1 MSMNAAEIKEIILK
15 VNGEQAEQEIKRI
28 KGAIENARA
37 EKKKFEEA
45 NPNTKDWSNE
55 QRKQWQSLN
64 KEIAAGER
72 QLKKYGTS
80 ADQVEQVLNN
90 LDGSTM
96 KQLKASLRSLEATL
110 NSGALKRN
118 GEEWKQVTD
127 AIRRTKEE
135 MKRLED
141 ETKAVSQELEK
152 PQKGIAAF
160 GQKWFG
166 AFTMGVTG
174 IKALHS
180 AFNSLMDK
188 ASAYVSKFAE
198 MQEHVAGVS
207 KYTGMAAKDV
217 EELNEEFKK
226 MDTRT
231 GRAALNDLAADA
243 GRLGITGKKDVLD
256 FVQAADQINIA
267 LGEDLGEGAVK
278 NIGKLAN
285 IFGDDKRMGLK
296 QAMLSTASAINELA
310 QNSSASE
317 GNILDFTTRLSAM
330 AKTAGLTQ
338 AQVMGLGAMFETQGL
353 NAEVAAT
360 ALSKV
365 MQKMGS
371 DTEKMAKMAGLN
383 VQEFS
388 NLVQTDM
395 NAALIEFAKG
405 IGRLGGITEVSP
417 ALKELSLTGSGVS
430 SVVNILA
437 QNLDKVATQ
446 QDLATRAFNEGTSA
460 TNEAA
465 KANSTAAANLEKAR
479 NRAAELQQTMGEQL
493 YPVYLQCIEGA
504 ASLSKVL
511 ASIVLVI
518 SRNKIEFGFL
528 AAVVSLLALNITIAN
543 KQTKIAIA
551 LKRTW
556 QAVLVTT
563 RMGVILFNAAIALMT
578 GNINRAIAAM
588 RVLKTTM
595 LSNPYTAT
603 AAIIMTIAAGIYLW
617 ATRTKELTQEQKNAL
632 AVAKA
637 DADLQRG
644 TLERTKEQEARL
656 RRLTAI
662 VHSNVHSLQER
673 RKAVAEIQ
681 KIVPAYN
688 ATINEEGRI
697 TKENSKAID
706 EYIQKLREKARAQAA
721 EEILQKQYA
730 AQINQEDRV
739 ARMKAAVAI
748 REQRLV
754 DYLRSQGKGEN
765 YVNIWLARAR
775 DESDGLWKYN
785 GKFRE
790 LAGNLREARGW
801 LAAANS
807 DLGTTNKLVTSLET
821 NVDKAV
827 KKAGLS
833 PTAVSTTPA
842 AVSTTPVTPANTP
855 SPAAETPDLLA
866 KSAEAMHAALSQ
878 IADDYAKGRIQ
889 AEGGVSAYAEMLAK
903 QLGVIEEYKAAA
915 AAIKATDEQRAKH
928 AETLSK
934 EEAAVKNKQMQ
945 DDLRQLA
952 AYKDAELVLAENAR
966 LTGRATQRQSE
977 EEAYNIQARY
987 LRDKLMLL
995 RSYNADAEQIHAAEL
1010 EIEKHAAAQNGKVSK
1025 ELADTLTKMKEA
1037 AMKADPEAARKA
1049 AAQEIDALKEALVK
1063 EARALNL
1070 GEEIIQQLESY
1081 LSKQQHELEV
1091 DANVKA
1097 NVEIKALSSNIDFG
1111 FSGLAAAFQ
1120 KIVKLRKKERE
1131 NDAKDASKTADKQEK
1146 EEEKAESRRLR
1157 RRKKNRDK
1165 DTADEKNENKKQ
1177 KKSNDDKWDAA
1188 IDIASAA
1195 NDTIQ
1200 SIGSATSSLF
1210 QANCALETAKIEQ
1223 EYDAR
1228 IAAAEGNAE
1237 LQQQLEEEKNAK
1249 IAAVKAKYAE
1259 KEFRLNIA
1267 MAVAQTATN
1276 ALTAFG
1282 TMAKHEPYPA
1292 LAIAAAALAT
1302 ATGLVQVATI
1312 KKQYEAQKAAG
1323 FYTGGYT
1330 GGSDYKKP
1338 AGIVH
1343 EGEYVLPHEA
1353 VNNPAVSPLLGII
1366 ETARRSNRLASLTP
1380 EDVSRAVTAPQ
1391 AAAAMA
1397 GRTALN
1403 TNRTATNTARTANN
1417 TTAPVVTIKG
1427 GDQTAAAVRRLN
1439 RKLDEGIE
1447 SYVVLSGPQGL
1458 DKQWKRYQRLTGK

>member
-1 MSMNAAEIKEIILK
+1 MNAAEIKEIILK

-45 NPNTKDWSNE
+45 NPNTKDWTNE

-80 ADQVEQVLNN
+80 ADQVEQVLKN

-135 MKRLED
+135 MKRLEE
-141 ETKAVSQELEK
+141 ETKAVSQEMEN

-231 GRAALNDLAADA
+231 SRAALNDLAADA

-365 MQKMGS
+365 MQKIGS

-388 NLVQTDM
+388 ALVQTDM

-479 NRAAELQQTMGEQL
+479 NRAAELQRTMGEQL

-504 ASLSKVL
+504 ANLSKVL

-518 SRNKIEFGFL
+518 SRNKIEFGLL
-528 AAVVSLLALNITIAN
+528 AAVVSLLTLNITIAN

-551 LKRTW
+551 LKRAW

-595 LSNPYTAT
+595 LSHPYTAT

-721 EEILQKQYA
+721 EEILQKKYA
-730 AQINQEDRV
+730 AQIDQEDRV
-739 ARMKAAVAI
+739 ARMKTAVAI
-748 REQRLV
+748 REQRLREYYKKEGKGDSEINNILSNIREV
-754 DYLRSQGKGEN
+754 ASKGQKIKFLGKGEWVDLSN
-765 YVNIWLARAR
+765 SLQEAHVWL
-775 DESDGLWKYN
+775 YQ
-785 GKFRE
+785 
-790 LAGNLREARGW
+790 
-801 LAAANS
+801 ANN
-807 DLGTTNKLVTSLET
+807 DLTLTNKLVTSLET

-842 AVSTTPVTPANTP
+842 AVSTTPAPTNTPA
-855 SPAAETPDLLA
+855 PAAETPDLLA
-866 KSAEAMHAALSQ
+866 KSAEAMHAALTQ

-915 AAIKATDEQRAKH
+915 AAIEATDEQRAQH
-928 AETLSK
+928 AEKLSK
-934 EEAAVKNKQMQ
+934 EEAAVRNKQLQ
-945 DDLRQLA
+945 DDLQQLT

-1063 EARALNL
+1063 EAREQGL
-1070 GEEIIQQLESY
+1070 GEETIKQLEEY
-1081 LSKQQHELEV
+1081 LDKKKNELTVNAKVKLDIKEL
-1091 DANVKA
+1091 DANK
-1097 NVEIKALSSNIDFG
+1097 DFG
-1111 FSGLAAAFQ
+1111 FS
-1120 KIVKLRKKERE
+1120 KLIKAIKKF
-1131 NDAKDASKTADKQEK
+1131 NK
-1146 EEEKAESRRLR
+1146 KAEGEMEDSW
-1157 RRKKNRDK
+1157 
-1165 DTADEKNENKKQ
+1165 ENIAETVV
-1177 KKSNDDKWDAA
+1177 AA
-1188 IDIASAA
+1188 LGMITSTLNAAS
-1195 NDTIQ
+1195 Q
-1200 SIGSATSSLF
+1200 LF
-1210 QANCALETAKIEQ
+1210 QANCELETAKVEQ
-1223 EYDAR
+1223 EYDNR
-1228 IAAAEGNAE
+1228 IAAAEGNEE

-1249 IAAVKAKYAE
+1249 IAAIKAKYAE
-1259 KEFRLNIA
+1259 KEFK
-1267 MAVAQTATN
+1267 
-1276 ALTAFG
+1276 
-1282 TMAKHEPYPA
+1282 AKIIT
-1292 LAIAAAALAT
+1292 AIADIAKNAILAYQAAGGNPWLGAAFAAMVTAAGMVQLA
-1302 ATGLVQVATI
+1302 VI
-1312 KKQYEAQKAAG
+1312 KKQYEAQKATG

-1343 EGEYVLPHEA
+1343 QGEYVLPHEA
-1353 VNNPAVSPLLGII
+1353 VNNPAVSPFLDII

-1397 GRTALN
+1397 GRTAAAALS
-1403 TNRTATNTARTANN
+1403 TAAAAARTANN
-1417 TTAPVVTIKG
+1417 TAAPVVTIKG

-1458 DKQWKRYQRLTGK
+1458 DSQWRRYQRLTGK

>member
-45 NPNTKDWSNE
+45 NPNTKDWTNE

-80 ADQVEQVLNN
+80 ADQVEQVLKN

-135 MKRLED
+135 MKRLEE
-141 ETKAVSQELEK
+141 ETKAVSQEMEK

-231 GRAALNDLAADA
+231 SRAALNDLAADA

-317 GNILDFTTRLSAM
+317 GNILDFTTRLSSM

-365 MQKMGS
+365 MQKIGS

-383 VQEFS
+383 VKEFS

-518 SRNKIEFGFL
+518 SRNKIEFGLL
-528 AAVVSLLALNITIAN
+528 AAVVALLTLNITIAN

-563 RMGVILFNAAIALMT
+563 RMGVILFNATIALMT

-588 RVLKTTM
+588 RLLKTTM

-721 EEILQKQYA
+721 EELLQRQYA

-775 DESDGLWKYN
+775 DESDALWKYN
-785 GKFRE
+785 SKFRE

-842 AVSTTPVTPANTP
+842 AVSTTPAPTNTPA
-855 SPAAETPDLLA
+855 PAAETPDLLA
-866 KSAEAMHAALSQ
+866 KSAEAMHAALTQ

-915 AAIKATDEQRAKH
+915 AAIEATEEQRAQH
-928 AETLSK
+928 AEKLSK
-934 EEAAVKNKQMQ
+934 EEAAVRQKQLQ
-945 DDLRQLA
+945 DDLRQLT

-1010 EIEKHAAAQNGKVSK
+1010 EIEKHAAQQNGKVSK

-1063 EARALNL
+1063 EARAQGL
-1070 GEEIIQQLESY
+1070 GEETIKQLEEY
-1081 LSKQQHELEV
+1081 LDKKKNELTVNAKVKLDIKEL
-1091 DANVKA
+1091 DANK
-1097 NVEIKALSSNIDFG
+1097 DFG
-1111 FSGLAAAFQ
+1111 FS
-1120 KIVKLRKKERE
+1120 KLIKAIKKF
-1131 NDAKDASKTADKQEK
+1131 NK
-1146 EEEKAESRRLR
+1146 KAEGEMEDSW
-1157 RRKKNRDK
+1157 
-1165 DTADEKNENKKQ
+1165 ENIAETVV
-1177 KKSNDDKWDAA
+1177 AA
-1188 IDIASAA
+1188 LGMITSTLNAAS
-1195 NDTIQ
+1195 Q
-1200 SIGSATSSLF
+1200 LF
-1210 QANCALETAKIEQ
+1210 QANCELETAKVEQ
-1223 EYDAR
+1223 EYDNR
-1228 IAAAEGNAE
+1228 IAAAEGNEE

-1249 IAAVKAKYAE
+1249 IAAIKAKYAE
-1259 KEFRLNIA
+1259 KEFK
-1267 MAVAQTATN
+1267 
-1276 ALTAFG
+1276 
-1282 TMAKHEPYPA
+1282 AKIIT
-1292 LAIAAAALAT
+1292 AIADIAKNAILAYQAAGGNPWLGAAFAAMVTAAGMVQLA
-1302 ATGLVQVATI
+1302 VI
-1312 KKQYEAQKAAG
+1312 KKQYEAQKATG

-1353 VNNPAVSPLLGII
+1353 VNNPAVSPFLDII

-1397 GRTALN
+1397 GRTAAAALS
-1403 TNRTATNTARTANN
+1403 TASNTARTANN
-1417 TTAPVVTIKG
+1417 TAAPVVTIKG
-1427 GDQTAAAVRRLN
+1427 GDRTADTLRRLN
-1439 RKLDEGIE
+1439 RRLDEGIE

-1458 DKQWKRYQRLTGK
+1458 DSQWRRYQRLTGK

>member
-1 MSMNAAEIKEIILK
+1 MDTSRIQEIILK
-15 VNGEQAEQEIKRI
+15 VNGNDAEKTINRI
-28 KGAIENARA
+28 KSVIENARQ
-37 EKKKFEEA
+37 EKEKLAKEDTSKWGDKE
-45 NPNTKDWSNE
+45 W
-55 QRKQWQSLN
+55 KQWQQLN
-64 KEIAAGER
+64 REIERGEK
-72 QLKKYGTS
+72 QLKKYGTN
-80 ADQVEQVLNN
+80 ATYVKQVLDN
-90 LDGSTM
+90 LNGKSLNDL
-96 KQLKASLRSLEATL
+96 QASLKTMQRILDRGLVPRGS
-110 NSGALKRN
+110 
-118 GEEWKQVTD
+118 EEWKQLAEAV
-127 AIRRTKEE
+127 AKTKDQIAKVKGETNSFGE
-135 MKRLED
+135 AME
-141 ETKAVSQELEK
+141 ETKDKVSFM
-152 PQKGIAAF
+152 A
-160 GQKWFG
+160 
-166 AFTMGVTG
+166 
-174 IKALHS
+174 S
-180 AFNSLMDK
+180 ASTLATNTLRFFSSAKDK
-188 ASAYVSKFAE
+188 ASEYVNKYAE
-198 MQEHVAGVS
+198 LQEHISGVI
-207 KYTGMAAKDV
+207 KYTGMGAEAAA
-217 EELNEEFKK
+217 ELNEEFKK

-231 GRAALNDLAADA
+231 SRAALNDLAADA

-317 GNILDFTTRLSAM
+317 GNILDFTTRLSSM

-383 VQEFS
+383 VKEFAA
-388 NLVQTDM
+388 LVKTDM

-446 QDLATRAFNEGTSA
+446 QDLATRAFTEGTSA

-518 SRNKIEFGFL
+518 SRNKIEFGLL
-528 AAVVSLLALNITIAN
+528 AAVVALLTLNITIAN

-563 RMGVILFNAAIALMT
+563 RMGVILFNATIALMT

-588 RVLKTTM
+588 RLLKTTM

-662 VHSNVHSLQER
+662 VHSNVYSLQER

-739 ARMKAAVAI
+739 ARMKTAVAI

-785 GKFRE
+785 AKFRE

-833 PTAVSTTPA
+833 PTAVSTTPS
-842 AVSTTPVTPANTP
+842 AVSTTPAPTNTPA
-855 SPAAETPDLLA
+855 PAAETTDLLA
-866 KSAEAMHAALSQ
+866 QSAEAMHAALTQ

-915 AAIKATDEQRAKH
+915 ASIEATEEQRAQH
-928 AETLSK
+928 AEKLSK

-945 DDLRQLA
+945 EDLRQLA

-966 LTGRATQRQSE
+966 LTGRTTQRQSE

-1063 EARALNL
+1063 EARAQGL
-1070 GEEIIQQLESY
+1070 GEETIKQLEEY
-1081 LSKQQHELEV
+1081 LDKKKKDLTVNAKVKLDIKEL
-1091 DANVKA
+1091 DANK
-1097 NVEIKALSSNIDFG
+1097 DFG
-1111 FSGLAAAFQ
+1111 FS
-1120 KIVKLRKKERE
+1120 KLIKAIKKF
-1131 NDAKDASKTADKQEK
+1131 NK
-1146 EEEKAESRRLR
+1146 KAEGEMEDSW
-1157 RRKKNRDK
+1157 
-1165 DTADEKNENKKQ
+1165 ENIAETVV
-1177 KKSNDDKWDAA
+1177 AA
-1188 IDIASAA
+1188 LGMITSTLNAAS
-1195 NDTIQ
+1195 Q
-1200 SIGSATSSLF
+1200 LF
-1210 QANCALETAKIEQ
+1210 QANCELETAKVEQ
-1223 EYDAR
+1223 EYDNR
-1228 IAAAEGNAE
+1228 IAAAEGNEE

-1249 IAAVKAKYAE
+1249 IAAIKAKYAE
-1259 KEFRLNIA
+1259 KEFK
-1267 MAVAQTATN
+1267 
-1276 ALTAFG
+1276 
-1282 TMAKHEPYPA
+1282 AKIIT
-1292 LAIAAAALAT
+1292 AIADIAKNAILAYQAAGGNPWLGAAFAAMVTAAGMVQLA
-1302 ATGLVQVATI
+1302 VI
-1312 KKQYEAQKAAG
+1312 KKQYEAQKATG

-1343 EGEYVLPHEA
+1343 QGEYVLPHEA
-1353 VNNPAVSPLLGII
+1353 VNNPAVSPFLDII

-1397 GRTALN
+1397 GRTAAAALS
-1403 TNRTATNTARTANN
+1403 TAAAAARTANN
-1417 TTAPVVTIKG
+1417 TAAPVVTIKG

-1458 DKQWKRYQRLTGK
+1458 DSQWRRYQRLTGK

>member
-1 MSMNAAEIKEIILK
+1 MNAAEIKEIILK

-45 NPNTKDWSNE
+45 NPNTKDWTNE

-80 ADQVEQVLNN
+80 ADQVEQVLKN

-135 MKRLED
+135 MKRLEE
-141 ETKAVSQELEK
+141 ETKAVSQEMEK

-231 GRAALNDLAADA
+231 SRAALNDLAADA

-365 MQKMGS
+365 MQKIGS

-479 NRAAELQQTMGEQL
+479 NRAAELQRTMGEQL

-504 ASLSKVL
+504 ANLSKVL

-518 SRNKIEFGFL
+518 SRNKIEFGLL
-528 AAVVSLLALNITIAN
+528 AAVVSLLTLNITIAN

-551 LKRTW
+551 LKRAW

-721 EEILQKQYA
+721 EEILQKKYA
-730 AQINQEDRV
+730 AQIDQEDRV
-739 ARMKAAVAI
+739 ARMKTAVAI
-748 REQRLV
+748 REQRLREYYKKEGKGDSEINNILSNIREV
-754 DYLRSQGKGEN
+754 ASKGQKIKFLGKGEWVDLSN
-765 YVNIWLARAR
+765 SLQ
-775 DESDGLWKYN
+775 
-785 GKFRE
+785 
-790 LAGNLREARGW
+790 EAHGW
-801 LAAANS
+801 LYQANN
-807 DLGTTNKLVTSLET
+807 DLTLTNKLVTSLET

-842 AVSTTPVTPANTP
+842 AVSTTPAPTNTPA
-855 SPAAETPDLLA
+855 PAAETPDLLA
-866 KSAEAMHAALSQ
+866 KSAEAMHAALTQ

-915 AAIKATDEQRAKH
+915 AAIEATDEQRAQH
-928 AETLSK
+928 AEKLSK
-934 EEAAVKNKQMQ
+934 EEAAVRNKQLQ
-945 DDLRQLA
+945 DDLQQLT

-1063 EARALNL
+1063 EARAQGL
-1070 GEEIIQQLESY
+1070 GEETIKQLEEY
-1081 LSKQQHELEV
+1081 LDKKKNELTVNAKVKLDIKEL
-1091 DANVKA
+1091 DANK
-1097 NVEIKALSSNIDFG
+1097 DFG
-1111 FSGLAAAFQ
+1111 FS
-1120 KIVKLRKKERE
+1120 KLIKAIKKF
-1131 NDAKDASKTADKQEK
+1131 NK
-1146 EEEKAESRRLR
+1146 KAEGEMEDSW
-1157 RRKKNRDK
+1157 
-1165 DTADEKNENKKQ
+1165 ENIAETVV
-1177 KKSNDDKWDAA
+1177 AA
-1188 IDIASAA
+1188 LGMITSTLNAAS
-1195 NDTIQ
+1195 Q
-1200 SIGSATSSLF
+1200 LF
-1210 QANCALETAKIEQ
+1210 QANCELETAKVEQ
-1223 EYDAR
+1223 EYDNR
-1228 IAAAEGNAE
+1228 IAAAEGNEE

-1249 IAAVKAKYAE
+1249 IAAIKAKYAE
-1259 KEFRLNIA
+1259 KEFK
-1267 MAVAQTATN
+1267 
-1276 ALTAFG
+1276 
-1282 TMAKHEPYPA
+1282 AKIIT
-1292 LAIAAAALAT
+1292 AIADIAKNAILAYQAAGGNPWLGAAFAAMVTAAGMVQLA
-1302 ATGLVQVATI
+1302 VI
-1312 KKQYEAQKAAG
+1312 KKQYEAQKATG

-1353 VNNPAVSPLLGII
+1353 VNNPAVSPFLDII

-1397 GRTALN
+1397 GRTAAAALS
-1403 TNRTATNTARTANN
+1403 TAAAAARTANN
-1417 TTAPVVTIKG
+1417 TAAPVVTIKG

-1458 DKQWKRYQRLTGK
+1458 DSQWRRYQRLTGK

>member
-1 MSMNAAEIKEIILK
+1 
-15 VNGEQAEQEIKRI
+15 
-28 KGAIENARA
+28 
-37 EKKKFEEA
+37 
-45 NPNTKDWSNE
+45 
-55 QRKQWQSLN
+55 
-64 KEIAAGER
+64 
-72 QLKKYGTS
+72 
-80 ADQVEQVLNN
+80 
-90 LDGSTM
+90 M

-135 MKRLED
+135 MKRLEE
-141 ETKAVSQELEK
+141 ETKAVSQEMEK

-231 GRAALNDLAADA
+231 SRAALNDLAADA

-365 MQKMGS
+365 MQKIGS

-479 NRAAELQQTMGEQL
+479 NRAAELQRTMGEQL

-504 ASLSKVL
+504 ANLSKVL

-518 SRNKIEFGFL
+518 SRNKIEFGLL
-528 AAVVSLLALNITIAN
+528 AAVVSLLTLNITIAN

-551 LKRTW
+551 LKRAW

-721 EEILQKQYA
+721 EEILQKKYA
-730 AQINQEDRV
+730 AQIDQEDRV

-765 YVNIWLARAR
+765 YVNIWLSRAR
-775 DESDGLWKYN
+775 DESDALWKYN
-785 GKFRE
+785 AKFRE

-801 LAAANS
+801 LAGANS

-842 AVSTTPVTPANTP
+842 AVSTTPAPTNTPA
-855 SPAAETPDLLA
+855 PAAETPDLLA
-866 KSAEAMHAALSQ
+866 KSAEAMHAALTQ

-915 AAIKATDEQRAKH
+915 AAIEATDEQRAQH
-928 AETLSK
+928 AEKLSK
-934 EEAAVKNKQMQ
+934 EEAAVRNKQLQ
-945 DDLRQLA
+945 DDLQQLT

-1063 EARALNL
+1063 EARAQGI
-1070 GEEIIQQLESY
+1070 GEETIKQLEEY
-1081 LSKQQHELEV
+1081 LDKKKNELTVNAKVKLDIKEL
-1091 DANVKA
+1091 DANK
-1097 NVEIKALSSNIDFG
+1097 DFG
-1111 FSGLAAAFQ
+1111 FS
-1120 KIVKLRKKERE
+1120 KLIKAIKKF
-1131 NDAKDASKTADKQEK
+1131 NK
-1146 EEEKAESRRLR
+1146 KAEGEMEDSW
-1157 RRKKNRDK
+1157 
-1165 DTADEKNENKKQ
+1165 ENIAETVV
-1177 KKSNDDKWDAA
+1177 AA
-1188 IDIASAA
+1188 LGMITSTLNAAS
-1195 NDTIQ
+1195 Q
-1200 SIGSATSSLF
+1200 LF
-1210 QANCALETAKIEQ
+1210 QANCELETAKVEQ
-1223 EYDAR
+1223 EYDNR
-1228 IAAAEGNAE
+1228 IAAAEGNEE

-1249 IAAVKAKYAE
+1249 IAAIKAKYAE
-1259 KEFRLNIA
+1259 KEFK
-1267 MAVAQTATN
+1267 
-1276 ALTAFG
+1276 
-1282 TMAKHEPYPA
+1282 AKIIT
-1292 LAIAAAALAT
+1292 AIADIAKNAILAYQAAGGNPWLGAAFAAMVTAAGMVQLA
-1302 ATGLVQVATI
+1302 VI
-1312 KKQYEAQKAAG
+1312 KKQYEAQKAVG

-1343 EGEYVLPHEA
+1343 QGEYVLPHEA
-1353 VNNPAVSPLLGII
+1353 VNNPAVSPFLDII

-1397 GRTALN
+1397 GRTAAAALS
-1403 TNRTATNTARTANN
+1403 TAAAAARTANN
-1417 TTAPVVTIKG
+1417 TAAPVVTIKG

-1458 DKQWKRYQRLTGK
+1458 DSQWRRYQRLTGK

>member
-37 EKKKFEEA
+37 EKKKFEEEHRD
-45 NPNTKDWSNE
+45 TSKWTTE

-80 ADQVEQVLNN
+80 ADQVEQVLKN

-135 MKRLED
+135 MKRLEE
-141 ETKAVSQELEK
+141 ETKAVSQEMEK

-231 GRAALNDLAADA
+231 SRAALNDLAADA

-365 MQKMGS
+365 MQKIGS

-479 NRAAELQQTMGEQL
+479 NRAAELQRTMGEQL

-504 ASLSKVL
+504 ANLSKVL

-518 SRNKIEFGFL
+518 SRNKIEFGLL
-528 AAVVSLLALNITIAN
+528 AAVVSLLTLNITIAN

-551 LKRTW
+551 LKRAW

-721 EEILQKQYA
+721 EEILQKKYA
-730 AQINQEDRV
+730 AQIDQEDRV

-748 REQRLV
+748 REQRLREYYKKEGKGDSEINNILSNIREV
-754 DYLRSQGKGEN
+754 ASKGQKIKFLGKGEWVDLSN
-765 YVNIWLARAR
+765 SLQ
-775 DESDGLWKYN
+775 
-785 GKFRE
+785 
-790 LAGNLREARGW
+790 EAHGW
-801 LAAANS
+801 LYQANN
-807 DLGTTNKLVTSLET
+807 DLTLTNKLVTSLET

-842 AVSTTPVTPANTP
+842 AVSTTPAPTNSPA
-855 SPAAETPDLLA
+855 PAAETPDLLA
-866 KSAEAMHAALSQ
+866 KSAEAMHAALTQ

-915 AAIKATDEQRAKH
+915 AAINATEEQRAKH
-928 AETLSK
+928 AEKLSK
-934 EEAAVKNKQMQ
+934 EEAAVRNKQLQ
-945 DDLRQLA
+945 DDLQQLT

-1063 EARALNL
+1063 EARAQGL
-1070 GEEIIQQLESY
+1070 GEETIKQLEEY
-1081 LSKQQHELEV
+1081 LDKKKNELTVNAKVKLDIKEL
-1091 DANVKA
+1091 DANK
-1097 NVEIKALSSNIDFG
+1097 DFG
-1111 FSGLAAAFQ
+1111 FS
-1120 KIVKLRKKERE
+1120 KLIKAIKKF
-1131 NDAKDASKTADKQEK
+1131 NK
-1146 EEEKAESRRLR
+1146 KAEGEMEDSW
-1157 RRKKNRDK
+1157 
-1165 DTADEKNENKKQ
+1165 ENIAETVV
-1177 KKSNDDKWDAA
+1177 AA
-1188 IDIASAA
+1188 LGMITSTLNAAS
-1195 NDTIQ
+1195 Q
-1200 SIGSATSSLF
+1200 LF
-1210 QANCALETAKIEQ
+1210 QANCELETAKVEQ
-1223 EYDAR
+1223 EYDNR
-1228 IAAAEGNAE
+1228 IAAAEGNEE

-1249 IAAVKAKYAE
+1249 IAAIKAKYAE
-1259 KEFRLNIA
+1259 KEFK
-1267 MAVAQTATN
+1267 
-1276 ALTAFG
+1276 
-1282 TMAKHEPYPA
+1282 AKIIT
-1292 LAIAAAALAT
+1292 AIADIAKNAILAYQAAGGNPWLGAAFAAMVTAAGMVQLA
-1302 ATGLVQVATI
+1302 VI
-1312 KKQYEAQKAAG
+1312 KKQYEAQKATG

-1343 EGEYVLPHEA
+1343 QGEYVLPHEA
-1353 VNNPAVSPLLGII
+1353 VNNPAVSPFLDII

-1397 GRTALN
+1397 GRTAAAALS
-1403 TNRTATNTARTANN
+1403 TAAAAARTANN
-1417 TTAPVVTIKG
+1417 TAAPVVTIKG

-1458 DKQWKRYQRLTGK
+1458 DSQWRRYQRLTGK

>member
-1 MSMNAAEIKEIILK
+1 MNAAEIKEIILK

-28 KGAIENARA
+28 NGAIENARA

-45 NPNTKDWSNE
+45 NPNTKDWTNE

-80 ADQVEQVLNN
+80 ADQVEQVLKN

-135 MKRLED
+135 MKRLEE
-141 ETKAVSQELEK
+141 ETKAVSQEMEK

-231 GRAALNDLAADA
+231 SRAALNDLAADA

-365 MQKMGS
+365 MQKIGS

-388 NLVQTDM
+388 ALVQTDM

-479 NRAAELQQTMGEQL
+479 NRAAELQRTMGEQL

-504 ASLSKVL
+504 ANLSKVL

-518 SRNKIEFGFL
+518 SRNKIEFGLL
-528 AAVVSLLALNITIAN
+528 AAVVSLLTLNITIAN
-543 KQTKIAIA
+543 KQTKISIA
-551 LKRTW
+551 LKRAW

-662 VHSNVHSLQER
+662 VHSNVYSLQER
-673 RKAVAEIQ
+673 RKAIAEIQ

-721 EEILQKQYA
+721 EELLQKKYA
-730 AQINQEDRV
+730 AQIEQEDRV

-748 REQRLV
+748 REQRLREYYQKEGKGDSEINNILSNIRKV
-754 DYLRSQGKGEN
+754 SSKGQKIKFLGKGEWVDLSN
-765 YVNIWLARAR
+765 SLQ
-775 DESDGLWKYN
+775 
-785 GKFRE
+785 
-790 LAGNLREARGW
+790 EAHGW
-801 LAAANS
+801 LYQANN
-807 DLGTTNKLVTSLET
+807 DLTLTNKLVTSLET

-842 AVSTTPVTPANTP
+842 AVSTTPAPTNTPA
-855 SPAAETPDLLA
+855 PAAETPDLLA
-866 KSAEAMHAALSQ
+866 KSAEAMHAALTQ

-915 AAIKATDEQRAKH
+915 AAIEATDEQRAQH
-928 AETLSK
+928 AEKLSK
-934 EEAAVKNKQMQ
+934 EEAAVRNKQLQ
-945 DDLRQLA
+945 DDLQQLT

-1063 EARALNL
+1063 EARAQGL
-1070 GEEIIQQLESY
+1070 GEETIKQLEEY
-1081 LSKQQHELEV
+1081 LDKKKNELTVNAKVKLDIKEL
-1091 DANVKA
+1091 DANK
-1097 NVEIKALSSNIDFG
+1097 DFG
-1111 FSGLAAAFQ
+1111 FS
-1120 KIVKLRKKERE
+1120 KLIKAIKRFNK
-1131 NDAKDASKTADKQEK
+1131 
-1146 EEEKAESRRLR
+1146 KAEGEMEDSW
-1157 RRKKNRDK
+1157 
-1165 DTADEKNENKKQ
+1165 EKIAETVV
-1177 KKSNDDKWDAA
+1177 AA
-1188 IDIASAA
+1188 LGMITSTLNAAS
-1195 NDTIQ
+1195 Q
-1200 SIGSATSSLF
+1200 LF
-1210 QANCALETAKIEQ
+1210 QANCELETAKVEQ
-1223 EYDAR
+1223 EYDNR
-1228 IAAAEGNAE
+1228 IAAAEGNEE

-1249 IAAVKAKYAE
+1249 IAAIKAKYAE
-1259 KEFRLNIA
+1259 KEFK
-1267 MAVAQTATN
+1267 
-1276 ALTAFG
+1276 
-1282 TMAKHEPYPA
+1282 AKIIT
-1292 LAIAAAALAT
+1292 AIADIAKNAILAYQAAGGNPWLGAAFAAMVTAAGMVQLA
-1302 ATGLVQVATI
+1302 VI
-1312 KKQYEAQKAAG
+1312 KKQYEAQKATG

-1353 VNNPAVSPLLGII
+1353 VNNPAVSPFLDII

-1397 GRTALN
+1397 GRTAAAALS
-1403 TNRTATNTARTANN
+1403 TAAAAARTANN
-1417 TTAPVVTIKG
+1417 TAAPVVTIKG

-1458 DKQWKRYQRLTGK
+1458 DNQWRRYQRLTGK

>member
-1 MSMNAAEIKEIILK
+1 MNAAEIKEIILK

-45 NPNTKDWSNE
+45 NPNTKDWTNE

-80 ADQVEQVLNN
+80 ADQVEQVLKN

-135 MKRLED
+135 MKRLEE
-141 ETKAVSQELEK
+141 ETKAVSQEMEK

-231 GRAALNDLAADA
+231 SRAALNDLAADA

-365 MQKMGS
+365 IQKIGS

-383 VQEFS
+383 VKEFS
-388 NLVQTDM
+388 ALVQTDM

-518 SRNKIEFGFL
+518 SRNKIEFGLL
-528 AAVVSLLALNITIAN
+528 AAVVSLLTLNITIAN

-551 LKRTW
+551 LKRAW

-644 TLERTKEQEARL
+644 TLERTKEHEARL

-721 EEILQKQYA
+721 EEILQKKYA
-730 AQINQEDRV
+730 AQIDQEDRV
-739 ARMKAAVAI
+739 ARMKTAVAI
-748 REQRLV
+748 REQRLREYYKKEGKGDSEINNILSNIREV
-754 DYLRSQGKGEN
+754 ASKGQKIKFLGKGEWVDLSN
-765 YVNIWLARAR
+765 SLQ
-775 DESDGLWKYN
+775 
-785 GKFRE
+785 
-790 LAGNLREARGW
+790 EAHGW
-801 LAAANS
+801 LYQANN
-807 DLGTTNKLVTSLET
+807 DLTLTNKLVTSLET

-842 AVSTTPVTPANTP
+842 AVSTTPAPTNTPA
-855 SPAAETPDLLA
+855 PAAETPDLLA
-866 KSAEAMHAALSQ
+866 KSAEAMHAALTQ

-915 AAIKATDEQRAKH
+915 AAIEATDEQRAQH
-928 AETLSK
+928 AEKLSK
-934 EEAAVKNKQMQ
+934 EEAAVRNKQLQ
-945 DDLRQLA
+945 DDLQQLT

-1063 EARALNL
+1063 EARAQGL
-1070 GEEIIQQLESY
+1070 GEETIKQLEEY
-1081 LSKQQHELEV
+1081 LDKKKNELTVNAKVKLDIKEL
-1091 DANVKA
+1091 DANK
-1097 NVEIKALSSNIDFG
+1097 DFG
-1111 FSGLAAAFQ
+1111 FSKFIKA
-1120 KIVKLRKKERE
+1120 IKKF
-1131 NDAKDASKTADKQEK
+1131 NK
-1146 EEEKAESRRLR
+1146 KAEGEMEDSW
-1157 RRKKNRDK
+1157 
-1165 DTADEKNENKKQ
+1165 ENIAETVV
-1177 KKSNDDKWDAA
+1177 AA
-1188 IDIASAA
+1188 LGMITSTLNAAS
-1195 NDTIQ
+1195 Q
-1200 SIGSATSSLF
+1200 LF
-1210 QANCALETAKIEQ
+1210 QANCELETAKVEQ
-1223 EYDAR
+1223 EYDNR
-1228 IAAAEGNAE
+1228 IAAAEGNEE

-1249 IAAVKAKYAE
+1249 IAAIKAKYAE
-1259 KEFRLNIA
+1259 KEFK
-1267 MAVAQTATN
+1267 
-1276 ALTAFG
+1276 
-1282 TMAKHEPYPA
+1282 AKIIT
-1292 LAIAAAALAT
+1292 AIADIAKNAILAYQAAGGNPWLGAAFAAMVTAAGMVQLA
-1302 ATGLVQVATI
+1302 VI
-1312 KKQYEAQKAAG
+1312 KKQYEAQKATG

-1353 VNNPAVSPLLGII
+1353 VNNPAVSPFLDII

-1397 GRTALN
+1397 GRTAAAALS
-1403 TNRTATNTARTANN
+1403 TAAAAARTANN
-1417 TTAPVVTIKG
+1417 TAAPVVTIKG

-1458 DKQWKRYQRLTGK
+1458 DSQWRRYQRLTGK

>member
-37 EKKKFEEA
+37 EKKKFEETH
-45 NPNTKDWSNE
+45 PNTKEWTNE
-55 QRKQWQSLN
+55 ERKQWQALN

-80 ADQVEQVLNN
+80 ADQVEQILNN

-118 GEEWKQVTD
+118 GDEWKQVTE

-135 MKRLED
+135 MKRLEE
-141 ETKAVSQELEK
+141 ETRAVTQELEQPK
-152 PQKGIAAF
+152 TGIAAF
-160 GQKWFG
+160 GQKWAG
-166 AFTMGVTG
+166 AFAVAVVGA
-174 IKALHS
+174 KALQEAFS
-180 AFNSLMDK
+180 ALMGK
-188 ASAYVSKFAE
+188 ITGYVNAYAE
-198 MQEHVAGVS
+198 LQEHTASVT
-207 KYTGMAAKDV
+207 KYTGMAAREV
-217 EELNEEFKK
+217 EQLNEEFKK

-231 GRAALNDLAADA
+231 SRAALNDLAADA
-243 GRLGITGKKDVLD
+243 GRLGITSKKDVLE

-310 QNSSASE
+310 QSSSASE

-371 DTEKMAKMAGLN
+371 DTAKMAKMAGLN
-383 VQEFS
+383 VQEFAA
-388 NLVQTDM
+388 LVKTDM

-405 IGRLGGITEVSP
+405 VGRLGGLTEVSP

-437 QNLDKVATQ
+437 QNLDNVATQ
-446 QDLATRAFNEGTSA
+446 QDIATLAFAEGTSA

-465 KANSTAAANLEKAR
+465 KANSTAAAQIEKTQ
-479 NRAAELQQTMGEQL
+479 NKINGLKSEIGEQL
-493 YPVYLQCIEGA
+493 MPVYMA
-504 ASLSKVL
+504 ALKASATMSQVL
-511 ASIVLVI
+511 AT
-518 SRNKIEFGFL
+518 L
-528 AAVVSLLALNITIAN
+528 AKVVSNNKAAFTILISTIALLTLNIKLAN
-543 KQTKIAIA
+543 QQTKIAIA
-551 LKRTW
+551 TKKAW
-556 QAVLVTT
+556 QAVLVTC
-563 RMGVILFNAAIALMT
+563 RMGAMLFNAAIALMT
-578 GNINRAIAAM
+578 GNTKRAAAAM
-588 RVLKTTM
+588 RLLTATIKA
-595 LSNPYTAT
+595 NPYTAIG
-603 AAIIMTIAAGIYLW
+603 AAIMAIASGLLLW

-637 DADLQRG
+637 EADLQRA
-644 TLERTKEQEARL
+644 TLEQTKGQEARL

-688 ATINEEGRI
+688 ATITEEGRV

-721 EEILQKQYA
+721 EELLQKKYA
-730 AQINQEDRV
+730 EQINQEDRV
-739 ARMKAAVAI
+739 ARMKSAVAI
-748 REQRLV
+748 REQRLA
-754 DYLRSQGKGEN
+754 DYLRSQGKGEA
-765 YVNIWLARAR
+765 YVNTWLARAR
-775 DESDGLWKYN
+775 DDSDGLWKYN
-785 GKFRE
+785 AKFKE
-790 LAGNLREARGW
+790 LAGQLREARGW
-801 LAAANS
+801 LAGANS
-807 DLGTTNKLVTSLET
+807 DLGTTNSLVKSLET

-827 KKAGLS
+827 KKAGIL
-833 PTAVSTTPA
+833 PTDTATNTPA
-842 AVSTTPVTPANTP
+842 PAPAAAAPTNTPA
-855 SPAAETPDLLA
+855 PAAETPDLLA
-866 KSAEAMHAALSQ
+866 QSADAMHAALAQ

-889 AEGGVSAYAEMLAK
+889 AEGGVSAYAEMLAR
-903 QLGVIEEYKAAA
+903 QLGIIEEYKEAAA
-915 AAIKATDEQRAKH
+915 SIKATDEQRAKH
-928 AETLSK
+928 AAALGK
-934 EEAAVKNKQMQ
+934 EESAVRNRQMQ

-952 AYKDAELVLAENAR
+952 AYKDAELALAENAHAI
-966 LTGRATQRQSE
+966 GRTTQRQSE

-1010 EIEKHAAAQNGKVSK
+1010 EIEKHAAAQNGQVSK
-1025 ELADTLTKMKEA
+1025 ELADTLAKMKAA
-1037 AMKADPEAARKA
+1037 AMKADPEAARAA
-1049 AAQEIDALKEALVK
+1049 AAQEIDALKDALVK
-1063 EARALNL
+1063 EARAQGL
-1070 GEEIIQQLESY
+1070 GEETIKQLEEY
-1081 LSKQQHELEV
+1081 LEKKKNELSV
-1091 DANVKA
+1091 SANVKLDIQELDA
-1097 NVEIKALSSNIDFG
+1097 NKDFG
-1111 FSGLAAAFQ
+1111 FS
-1120 KIVKLRKKERE
+1120 KLMKAIKNFNEK
-1131 NDAKDASKTADKQEK
+1131 AKDEMGDSWENIADVVV
-1146 EEEKAESRRLR
+1146 
-1157 RRKKNRDK
+1157 
-1165 DTADEKNENKKQ
+1165 
-1177 KKSNDDKWDAA
+1177 AA
-1188 IDIASAA
+1188 LGMISSTL
-1195 NDTIQ
+1195 N
-1200 SIGSATSSLF
+1200 ATTQLF
-1210 QANCALETAKIEQ
+1210 QANCDLETAKVEQ
-1223 EYDAR
+1223 EYDQR
-1228 IAAAEGNAE
+1228 IAAAEGNEE
-1237 LQQQLEEEKNAK
+1237 LQQQLEEEKQQRLSE
-1249 IAAVKAKYAE
+1249 IKAKYAE
-1259 KEFRLNIA
+1259 KEFK
-1267 MAVAQTATN
+1267 
-1276 ALTAFG
+1276 
-1282 TMAKHEPYPA
+1282 AKIIT
-1292 LAIAAAALAT
+1292 AIADIAVNAILAYKAAGGNPWLGAAFAAMVTAAGMVQLA
-1302 ATGLVQVATI
+1302 VI

-1343 EGEYVLPHEA
+1343 QGEYVLPHEA
-1353 VNNPAVSPLLGII
+1353 VNNPAVSPFLDII
-1366 ETARRSNRLASLTP
+1366 ETARRTNRLASLTP

-1403 TNRTATNTARTANN
+1403 TDRTAAAAARTANN
-1417 TTAPVVTIKG
+1417 TAAPVVTIKN
-1427 GDQTAAAVRRLN
+1427 GDRTAAAVRRLN

-1458 DKQWKRYQRLTGK
+1458 DTQWKRYQRLTGK

>member
-1 MSMNAAEIKEIILK
+1 MNAAEIKEIILK

-37 EKKKFEEA
+37 EKKKFEEEHSD
-45 NPNTKDWSNE
+45 TSKWTNE

-80 ADQVEQVLNN
+80 ADQVEQVLKN

-96 KQLKASLRSLEATL
+96 KQLKASLRSLEGTL

-135 MKRLED
+135 MKRLEE
-141 ETKAVSQELEK
+141 ETKAVSQEIEK

-365 MQKMGS
+365 IQKIGS
-371 DTEKMAKMAGLN
+371 DTDKMAKMAGLN

-518 SRNKIEFGFL
+518 SRNKIEFGLL
-528 AAVVSLLALNITIAN
+528 AAVVALLTLNITIAN

-551 LKRTW
+551 LKRAW

-595 LSNPYTAT
+595 LSHPYTAT

-721 EEILQKQYA
+721 EELLQKQYA

-739 ARMKAAVAI
+739 ARMKTAVAL

-775 DESDGLWKYN
+775 DESDALWKYN
-785 GKFRE
+785 SKFRE

-842 AVSTTPVTPANTP
+842 AVSTTPAPTNTPA
-855 SPAAETPDLLA
+855 PAAETPDLLA
-866 KSAEAMHAALSQ
+866 KSAEAMHAALTQ

-889 AEGGVSAYAEMLAK
+889 AEGGVSAYAEMLAR
-903 QLGVIEEYKAAA
+903 QLGIIEEYKEAAA
-915 AAIKATDEQRAKH
+915 SIKATDEQRAKH
-928 AETLSK
+928 AAALGK
-934 EEAAVKNKQMQ
+934 EEAAVKNKQLQ
-945 DDLRQLA
+945 DDLRQLT

-995 RSYNADAEQIHAAEL
+995 RSYNADAEQIHTAEL
-1010 EIEKHAAAQNGKVSK
+1010 EIEKHAARQNGKVSK
-1025 ELADTLTKMKEA
+1025 ELAETLTKMKEA
-1037 AMKADPEAARKA
+1037 AMKSDPEAARKA

-1063 EARALNL
+1063 EARAQGL
-1070 GEEIIQQLESY
+1070 GEETIKQLEEY
-1081 LSKQQHELEV
+1081 LDKKKKDLTVNAKVKLDIKEL
-1091 DANVKA
+1091 DANK
-1097 NVEIKALSSNIDFG
+1097 DFG
-1111 FSGLAAAFQ
+1111 FS
-1120 KIVKLRKKERE
+1120 KLIKAIKKF
-1131 NDAKDASKTADKQEK
+1131 NK
-1146 EEEKAESRRLR
+1146 KAEGEMEDSW
-1157 RRKKNRDK
+1157 
-1165 DTADEKNENKKQ
+1165 ENIAETVV
-1177 KKSNDDKWDAA
+1177 AA
-1188 IDIASAA
+1188 LGMITSTLNAAS
-1195 NDTIQ
+1195 Q
-1200 SIGSATSSLF
+1200 LF
-1210 QANCALETAKIEQ
+1210 QANCELETAKVEQ
-1223 EYDAR
+1223 EYDNR
-1228 IAAAEGNAE
+1228 IAAAEGNEE

-1249 IAAVKAKYAE
+1249 IAAIKAKYAE
-1259 KEFRLNIA
+1259 KEFK
-1267 MAVAQTATN
+1267 
-1276 ALTAFG
+1276 
-1282 TMAKHEPYPA
+1282 AKIIT
-1292 LAIAAAALAT
+1292 AIADIAKNAILAYQAAGGNPWLGAAFAAMVTAAGMVQLA
-1302 ATGLVQVATI
+1302 VI
-1312 KKQYEAQKAAG
+1312 KKQYEAQKATG

-1343 EGEYVLPHEA
+1343 QGEYVLPHEA
-1353 VNNPAVSPLLGII
+1353 VNNPAVSPFLDII

-1397 GRTALN
+1397 GRTAAAALS
-1403 TNRTATNTARTANN
+1403 TASNTARTANN
-1417 TTAPVVTIKG
+1417 TAAPVVTIKG
-1427 GDQTAAAVRRLN
+1427 GDRTADTLRRLN

-1458 DKQWKRYQRLTGK
+1458 DSQWRRYQRLTGK

>member
-1 MSMNAAEIKEIILK
+1 MNAAEIKEIILK

-37 EKKKFEEA
+37 EKKKFEEEHSD
-45 NPNTKDWSNE
+45 TSKWTNE

-80 ADQVEQVLNN
+80 ADQVEQVLKN

-135 MKRLED
+135 MKRLEE
-141 ETKAVSQELEK
+141 ETKAVSQEMEK

-231 GRAALNDLAADA
+231 SRAALNDLAADA

-365 MQKMGS
+365 MQKIGS

-383 VQEFS
+383 VKEFS

-518 SRNKIEFGFL
+518 SRNKIEFGLL
-528 AAVVSLLALNITIAN
+528 AAVVALLTLNITIAN

-551 LKRTW
+551 LKRAW

-588 RVLKTTM
+588 RLLKTKM

-706 EYIQKLREKARAQAA
+706 EYIRKLREKARAQAA

-775 DESDGLWKYN
+775 DESDALWKYN
-785 GKFRE
+785 SKFRE

-801 LAAANS
+801 LAGANS

-842 AVSTTPVTPANTP
+842 AVSTTPAPTNSPA
-855 SPAAETPDLLA
+855 PAAETPDLLA
-866 KSAEAMHAALSQ
+866 KSAEAMHAALTQ

-915 AAIKATDEQRAKH
+915 AAINATDEQRAQH
-928 AETLSK
+928 AEKLSK
-934 EEAAVKNKQMQ
+934 EEAAVRNKQLQ
-945 DDLRQLA
+945 DDLRQLT

-1025 ELADTLTKMKEA
+1025 ELAETLTKMKEA
-1037 AMKADPEAARKA
+1037 AMKSDPVAARKA
-1049 AAQEIDALKEALVK
+1049 AAQEIDALKDALVK
-1063 EARALNL
+1063 EARAQGL
-1070 GEEIIQQLESY
+1070 GEETIKQLEEY
-1081 LSKQQHELEV
+1081 LDKKKKDLTVNAKIKLDIKEL
-1091 DANVKA
+1091 DANK
-1097 NVEIKALSSNIDFG
+1097 DFG
-1111 FSGLAAAFQ
+1111 FS
-1120 KIVKLRKKERE
+1120 KLIKAIKKF
-1131 NDAKDASKTADKQEK
+1131 NK
-1146 EEEKAESRRLR
+1146 KAEGEMEDSW
-1157 RRKKNRDK
+1157 
-1165 DTADEKNENKKQ
+1165 ENIAETVV
-1177 KKSNDDKWDAA
+1177 AA
-1188 IDIASAA
+1188 LGMITSTLNAAS
-1195 NDTIQ
+1195 Q
-1200 SIGSATSSLF
+1200 LF
-1210 QANCALETAKIEQ
+1210 QANCELETAKVEQ
-1223 EYDAR
+1223 EYDNR
-1228 IAAAEGNAE
+1228 IAAAEGNEE

-1249 IAAVKAKYAE
+1249 IAAIKAKYAE
-1259 KEFRLNIA
+1259 KEFK
-1267 MAVAQTATN
+1267 
-1276 ALTAFG
+1276 
-1282 TMAKHEPYPA
+1282 AKIIT
-1292 LAIAAAALAT
+1292 AIADIAKNAILAYQAAGGNPWLGAAFAAMVTAAGMVQLA
-1302 ATGLVQVATI
+1302 VI
-1312 KKQYEAQKAAG
+1312 KKQYEAQKATG

-1343 EGEYVLPHEA
+1343 QGEYVLPHEA
-1353 VNNPAVSPLLGII
+1353 VNNPAVSPFLDII

-1397 GRTALN
+1397 GRTAAAALS
-1403 TNRTATNTARTANN
+1403 TASNTARTANN
-1417 TTAPVVTIKG
+1417 TAAPVVTIKG
-1427 GDQTAAAVRRLN
+1427 GDRTADTLRRLN

-1458 DKQWKRYQRLTGK
+1458 DSQWRRYQRLTGK

>member
-1 MSMNAAEIKEIILK
+1 MNAAEIKEIILK

-37 EKKKFEEA
+37 EKKKFEETH
-45 NPNTKDWSNE
+45 PNTKEWTNE
-55 QRKQWQSLN
+55 ERKQWQALN

-80 ADQVEQVLNN
+80 ADQVEQILNN

-118 GEEWKQVTD
+118 GDEWKQVTE

-135 MKRLED
+135 MKRLEE
-141 ETKAVSQELEK
+141 ETRAVTQELEQPK
-152 PQKGIAAF
+152 TGIAAF
-160 GQKWFG
+160 GQKWAG
-166 AFTMGVTG
+166 AFAVAVVGAKALQEAFSALMGKITGYVNSYAELQEHTAGVT
-174 IKALHS
+174 
-180 AFNSLMDK
+180 
-188 ASAYVSKFAE
+188 
-198 MQEHVAGVS
+198 
-207 KYTGMAAKDV
+207 KYTGMAAKEV
-217 EELNEEFKK
+217 EQLNEEFKK

-231 GRAALNDLAADA
+231 SRAALNDLAADA

-383 VQEFS
+383 VQEFTA
-388 NLVQTDM
+388 LVKTDM

-405 IGRLGGITEVSP
+405 IGRIGGLTEVSP

-437 QNLDKVATQ
+437 QNLDNVATQ
-446 QDLATRAFNEGTSA
+446 QEIATRAFAEGTSA

-465 KANSTAAANLEKAR
+465 KANSTAAAQIEKTQ
-479 NRAAELQQTMGEQL
+479 NKINGLKSEIGEQL
-493 YPVYLQCIEGA
+493 MPVYMA
-504 ASLSKVL
+504 ALKASATMSQVL
-511 ASIVLVI
+511 ASLAKVVGNNKAAFTILI
-518 SRNKIEFGFL
+518 STI
-528 AAVVSLLALNITIAN
+528 ALLTLNIKLAN
-543 KQTKIAIA
+543 QQTKIAIA
-551 LKRTW
+551 AKKAW
-556 QAVLVTT
+556 QAVLVTC
-563 RMGVILFNAAIALMT
+563 RMGAMLFNAAIALMT
-578 GNINRAIAAM
+578 GNITRAAAAM
-588 RVLKTTM
+588 KLLTATIKA
-595 LSNPYTAT
+595 NPYTAV
-603 AAIIMTIAAGIYLW
+603 AALIVSIASGLLLW
-617 ATRTKELTQEQKNAL
+617 ATRTKELTQDQKNAL

-637 DADLQRG
+637 EADLQRA
-644 TLERTKEQEARL
+644 TLEQTKDQEARL

-688 ATINEEGRI
+688 ATITEEGRV

-721 EEILQKQYA
+721 EELLQKKYA
-730 AQINQEDRV
+730 EQINQEDRV
-739 ARMKAAVAI
+739 ARMKSAVAI
-748 REQRLV
+748 REQRLA
-754 DYLRSQGKGEN
+754 DYLRSQGKGEA
-765 YVNIWLARAR
+765 YVNTWLERAR
-775 DESDGLWKYN
+775 DDSDGLWKYN
-785 GKFRE
+785 AKFKE
-790 LAGNLREARGW
+790 LAGKLREARGW
-801 LAAANS
+801 LAGANS
-807 DLGTTNKLVTSLET
+807 DLGTTNSLVKSLES

-827 KKAGLS
+827 KKAGIS
-833 PTAVSTTPA
+833 PTATATAPAPAPA
-842 AVSTTPVTPANTP
+842 AAAGNGKSA
-855 SPAAETPDLLA
+855 AAETPDLLA
-866 KSAEAMHAALSQ
+866 QSAEAMHAALAQ

-889 AEGGVSAYAEMLAK
+889 AEGGVSAYAEMLAR
-903 QLGVIEEYKAAA
+903 QLGIIEEYKEAAA
-915 AAIKATDEQRAKH
+915 SIKATDEQRAKH
-928 AETLSK
+928 AAALGK
-934 EEAAVKNKQMQ
+934 EEAAVRNKQMQ
-945 DDLRQLA
+945 DDLRQLT
-952 AYKDAELVLAENAR
+952 AYKDAELALAENAHAI
-966 LTGRATQRQSE
+966 GRTTQRKSE
-977 EEAYNIQARY
+977 EEAYNIQDRY
-987 LRDKLMLL
+987 LRDRLMLL

-1025 ELADTLTKMKEA
+1025 ELADTLTKMKAA
-1037 AMKADPEAARKA
+1037 AMKADPEAARAA
-1049 AAQEIDALKEALVK
+1049 AAQEIDALKDALVK
-1063 EARALNL
+1063 EARAQGL
-1070 GEEIIQQLESY
+1070 GEETIKQLEEY
-1081 LSKQQHELEV
+1081 LDKKKNELSV
-1091 DANVKA
+1091 SANVKLDIQELDA
-1097 NVEIKALSSNIDFG
+1097 NKDFG
-1111 FSGLAAAFQ
+1111 FS
-1120 KIVKLRKKERE
+1120 KLMKAIK
-1131 NDAKDASKTADKQEK
+1131 NFNK
-1146 EEEKAESRRLR
+1146 KAENEMEDSWE
-1157 RRKKNRDK
+1157 NIA
-1165 DTADEKNENKKQ
+1165 DTVV
-1177 KKSNDDKWDAA
+1177 AA
-1188 IDIASAA
+1188 LGMISSTL
-1195 NDTIQ
+1195 N
-1200 SIGSATSSLF
+1200 ATTQLF
-1210 QANCALETAKIEQ
+1210 QANCDLETAKVEQ
-1223 EYDAR
+1223 EYDQR
-1228 IAAAEGNAE
+1228 IAAAEGNEE
-1237 LQQQLEEEKNAK
+1237 LQQQLEQEKQQRLSE
-1249 IAAVKAKYAE
+1249 IKAKYAE
-1259 KEFRLNIA
+1259 KEFKAKIVTAIADTAVNAVKAYGAAGGNPWLGAVFAA
-1267 MAVAQTATN
+1267 MATA
-1276 ALTAFG
+1276 AG
-1282 TMAKHEPYPA
+1282 M
-1292 LAIAAAALAT
+1292 I
-1302 ATGLVQVATI
+1302 QVAVI

-1330 GGSDYKKP
+1330 GGSDYRKP

-1343 EGEYVLPHEA
+1343 QGEYVLPHEA
-1353 VNNPAVSPLLGII
+1353 VNNPAVTPFLDII
-1366 ETARRSNRLASLTP
+1366 ETARRTNRLASLTP

-1403 TNRTATNTARTANN
+1403 TDRTAAAAARTANN
-1417 TTAPVVTIKG
+1417 TAAPVVTIKD

-1458 DKQWKRYQRLTGK
+1458 DSQWKRYQRLTGK

>member
-1 MSMNAAEIKEIILK
+1 MDTSRIQEIILK
-15 VNGEQAEQEIKRI
+15 VNGNDAEKTINRI
-28 KGAIENARA
+28 KSVIENARK
-37 EKKKFEEA
+37 EKEKLAKEDTSKWGDKEWKK
-45 NPNTKDWSNE
+45 
-55 QRKQWQSLN
+55 WQQLN
-64 KEIAAGER
+64 REIERGEK
-72 QLKKYGTS
+72 QLKKYGTN
-80 ADQVEQVLNN
+80 ATYVKEVLDN
-90 LDGSTM
+90 LNGKSLNDL
-96 KQLKASLRSLEATL
+96 QASLKTMQRILDRGL
-110 NSGALKRN
+110 VPRG
-118 GEEWKQVTD
+118 
-127 AIRRTKEE
+127 
-135 MKRLED
+135 ED
-141 ETKAVSQELEK
+141 EWNQLTEAIAKTKAQIEKVKSETNSFAESMDNAKNKISFLSSVQSFASNLVKMFSSLSDKVAGYVSQY
-152 PQKGIAAF
+152 AA
-160 GQKWFG
+160 
-166 AFTMGVTG
+166 
-174 IKALHS
+174 
-180 AFNSLMDK
+180 
-188 ASAYVSKFAE
+188 

-226 MDTRT
+226 MDTKTSRE
-231 GRAALNDLAADA
+231 ALNDLAADA
-243 GRLGITGKKDVLD
+243 GRLGISGKKDVLD

-317 GNILDFTTRLSAM
+317 GNILDFTTRLSSM

-365 MQKMGS
+365 IQKIGS

-383 VQEFS
+383 VKEFS

-446 QDLATRAFNEGTSA
+446 QDLATRAFTEGTSA

-465 KANSTAAANLEKAR
+465 KANSTAAANLEKAK

-493 YPVYLQCIEGA
+493 YPVYLQCIEGTA
-504 ASLSKVL
+504 KLSKVL

-518 SRNKIEFGFL
+518 SRNKIEFGLL
-528 AAVVSLLALNITIAN
+528 AAVVALLTLNITIAN

-551 LKRTW
+551 AKRAW

-563 RMGVILFNAAIALMT
+563 RMGVILFNATIALLT

-588 RVLKTTM
+588 RLLKTTM

-706 EYIQKLREKARAQAA
+706 EYIRKLREKARAQAA

-775 DESDGLWKYN
+775 DESDALWKYN
-785 GKFRE
+785 AKFRE

-833 PTAVSTTPA
+833 PTAVSPAPA
-842 AVSTTPVTPANTP
+842 AVSTTPAPTNTPA
-855 SPAAETPDLLA
+855 PAAETTDLLA
-866 KSAEAMHAALSQ
+866 QSAEAMHAALTQ

-915 AAIKATDEQRAKH
+915 AAIEATEEQRAQH
-928 AETLSK
+928 AEKLSK
-934 EEAAVKNKQMQ
+934 EEAAVRNKQLQ

-995 RSYNADAEQIHAAEL
+995 RSYNSDAEQIHAAEL

-1063 EARALNL
+1063 EARAQGL
-1070 GEEIIQQLESY
+1070 GEETIKQLEEY
-1081 LSKQQHELEV
+1081 LDKKKNELTVNAKVKLDIKEL
-1091 DANVKA
+1091 DANK
-1097 NVEIKALSSNIDFG
+1097 DFG
-1111 FSGLAAAFQ
+1111 FS
-1120 KIVKLRKKERE
+1120 KLIKAIKKF
-1131 NDAKDASKTADKQEK
+1131 NK
-1146 EEEKAESRRLR
+1146 KAEGEMEDSW
-1157 RRKKNRDK
+1157 
-1165 DTADEKNENKKQ
+1165 ENIAETVV
-1177 KKSNDDKWDAA
+1177 AA
-1188 IDIASAA
+1188 LGMITSTLNAAS
-1195 NDTIQ
+1195 Q
-1200 SIGSATSSLF
+1200 LF
-1210 QANCALETAKIEQ
+1210 QANCELETAKVEQ
-1223 EYDAR
+1223 EYDNR
-1228 IAAAEGNAE
+1228 IAAAEGNEE

-1249 IAAVKAKYAE
+1249 IAAIKAKYAE
-1259 KEFRLNIA
+1259 KEFKAKIIT
-1267 MAVAQTATN
+1267 AVADIAKNAILAYQAAGGNPWLGAAFAAMVTA
-1276 ALTAFG
+1276 AG
-1282 TMAKHEPYPA
+1282 MVQ
-1292 LAIAAAALAT
+1292 LA
-1302 ATGLVQVATI
+1302 VI
-1312 KKQYEAQKAAG
+1312 KKQYEAQKATG

-1353 VNNPAVSPLLGII
+1353 VNNPAVSPFLDII

-1397 GRTALN
+1397 GRTAAAALS
-1403 TNRTATNTARTANN
+1403 TAAAAARTANN
-1417 TTAPVVTIKG
+1417 TAAPVVTIKG

-1458 DKQWKRYQRLTGK
+1458 DSQWRRYQRLTGK

>member
-1 MSMNAAEIKEIILK
+1 MNAAEIKEIILK

-45 NPNTKDWSNE
+45 NPNTKDWTNE

-80 ADQVEQVLNN
+80 ADQVEQVLKN

-135 MKRLED
+135 MKRLEE
-141 ETKAVSQELEK
+141 ETKAVSQEMEK

-231 GRAALNDLAADA
+231 SRAALNDLAADA

-365 MQKMGS
+365 MQKIGS

-383 VQEFS
+383 VKEFS
-388 NLVQTDM
+388 ALVQTDM

-504 ASLSKVL
+504 ANLSKVL

-518 SRNKIEFGFL
+518 SRNKIEFGLL
-528 AAVVSLLALNITIAN
+528 AAVVSLLTLNITIAN

-551 LKRTW
+551 LKRAW

-721 EEILQKQYA
+721 EEILQKKYA
-730 AQINQEDRV
+730 AQIDQEDRV
-739 ARMKAAVAI
+739 ARMKTAVAI
-748 REQRLV
+748 REQRLREYYKKEGKGDSEINNILSNIREV
-754 DYLRSQGKGEN
+754 ASKGQKIKFLGKGEWVDLSN
-765 YVNIWLARAR
+765 SLQ
-775 DESDGLWKYN
+775 
-785 GKFRE
+785 
-790 LAGNLREARGW
+790 EAHGW
-801 LAAANS
+801 LYQANN
-807 DLGTTNKLVTSLET
+807 DLTLTNKLVTSLET

-842 AVSTTPVTPANTP
+842 AVSTTPAPTNTPA
-855 SPAAETPDLLA
+855 PAAETPDLLA
-866 KSAEAMHAALSQ
+866 KSAEAMHAALTQ

-915 AAIKATDEQRAKH
+915 AAIEATDEQRAQH
-928 AETLSK
+928 AEKLSK
-934 EEAAVKNKQMQ
+934 EEAAVRNKQLQ
-945 DDLRQLA
+945 DDLQQLT

-1063 EARALNL
+1063 EARAQGL
-1070 GEEIIQQLESY
+1070 GEETIKQLEEY
-1081 LSKQQHELEV
+1081 LDKKKNELTVNAKVKLDIKEL
-1091 DANVKA
+1091 DANK
-1097 NVEIKALSSNIDFG
+1097 DFG
-1111 FSGLAAAFQ
+1111 FS
-1120 KIVKLRKKERE
+1120 KLIKAIKKF
-1131 NDAKDASKTADKQEK
+1131 NK
-1146 EEEKAESRRLR
+1146 KAEGEMEDSWENIAEIVVASLGMITSTL
-1157 RRKKNRDK
+1157 N
-1165 DTADEKNENKKQ
+1165 TASQ
-1177 KKSNDDKWDAA
+1177 
-1188 IDIASAA
+1188 
-1195 NDTIQ
+1195 
-1200 SIGSATSSLF
+1200 LF
-1210 QANCALETAKIEQ
+1210 QANCELETAKVEQ
-1223 EYDAR
+1223 EYANR
-1228 IAAAEGNAE
+1228 IAAAEGNEE

-1249 IAAVKAKYAE
+1249 IAAVRQKYAE
-1259 KEFRLNIA
+1259 KEFKVKIITAIADTAVNAVKAYGAAGGNPWLGAIFAA
-1267 MAVAQTATN
+1267 MATVA
-1276 ALTAFG
+1276 G
-1282 TMAKHEPYPA
+1282 M
-1292 LAIAAAALAT
+1292 I
-1302 ATGLVQVATI
+1302 QVATI
-1312 KKQYEAQKAAG
+1312 KKQYEAQKATG

-1343 EGEYVLPHEA
+1343 QGEYVLPHEA
-1353 VNNPAVSPLLGII
+1353 VNNPAVSPFLDII

-1397 GRTALN
+1397 GRTAAAALS
-1403 TNRTATNTARTANN
+1403 TAAAAARTANN
-1417 TTAPVVTIKG
+1417 TAAPVVTIKG

-1458 DKQWKRYQRLTGK
+1458 DSQWRRYQRLTGK

>member
-37 EKKKFEEA
+37 EKKKFEETH
-45 NPNTKDWSNE
+45 PNTKEWTNE
-55 QRKQWQSLN
+55 ERKQWQSLN

-80 ADQVEQVLNN
+80 ADQVEQVLKN

-118 GEEWKQVTD
+118 GEEWKQVTE

-135 MKRLED
+135 MKRLEE
-141 ETKAVSQELEK
+141 ETRAVTQELEQPK
-152 PQKGIAAF
+152 TGIAAF
-160 GQKWFG
+160 GQKWAG
-166 AFTMGVTG
+166 AFAVAVVGAKALQEAFSALMGKITGYVNAYAELQEHTAGVT
-174 IKALHS
+174 
-180 AFNSLMDK
+180 
-188 ASAYVSKFAE
+188 
-198 MQEHVAGVS
+198 
-207 KYTGMAAKDV
+207 KYTGMAAREV
-217 EELNEEFKK
+217 EQLNEEFKK

-231 GRAALNDLAADA
+231 SRAALNDLAADA

-371 DTEKMAKMAGLN
+371 DTAKMAKMAGLN

-388 NLVQTDM
+388 NLVKTDM

-405 IGRLGGITEVSP
+405 IGRLGGLTEVSP

-437 QNLDKVATQ
+437 QNLDNVATQ
-446 QDLATRAFNEGTSA
+446 QEIATRAFAEGTSA

-465 KANSTAAANLEKAR
+465 KANSTAAAQIEKTQ
-479 NRAAELQQTMGEQL
+479 NKINGLKSEIGEQL
-493 YPVYLQCIEGA
+493 MPVYMA
-504 ASLSKVL
+504 ALKASATMSQVL
-511 ASIVLVI
+511 ASLAKVVGNNKAAFTILI
-518 SRNKIEFGFL
+518 STI
-528 AAVVSLLALNITIAN
+528 ALLTLNIKLAN
-543 KQTKIAIA
+543 QQTKIAIA
-551 LKRTW
+551 AKKAW
-556 QAVLVTT
+556 QAVLVTC
-563 RMGVILFNAAIALMT
+563 RMGAMLFNAAIALMT
-578 GNINRAIAAM
+578 GNITRASAAM
-588 RVLKTTM
+588 RLLTATIKA
-595 LSNPYTAT
+595 NPYTAV
-603 AAIIMTIAAGIYLW
+603 AALIVSIASGLLLW

-637 DADLQRG
+637 EADLQRA
-644 TLERTKEQEARL
+644 TLEQTKDQEARL

-688 ATINEEGRI
+688 ATITEEGRV

-706 EYIQKLREKARAQAA
+706 EYIKKLREKARAQAA
-721 EEILQKQYA
+721 EELLQKKYA
-730 AQINQEDRV
+730 EQINQEDRV
-739 ARMKAAVAI
+739 ARMKSAVAI
-748 REQRLV
+748 REQRLA
-754 DYLRSQGKGEN
+754 DYLRSQGKGEA
-765 YVNIWLARAR
+765 YVNTWLERAR
-775 DESDGLWKYN
+775 DDSDGLWKYN
-785 GKFRE
+785 AKFKE
-790 LAGNLREARGW
+790 LAGKLREARGW
-801 LAAANS
+801 LAGANS
-807 DLGTTNKLVTSLET
+807 DLGTTNSLVKSLES

-827 KKAGLS
+827 KKAGIS
-833 PTAVSTTPA
+833 PTATATDPA
-842 AVSTTPVTPANTP
+842 AAPAAAAGNGK
-855 SPAAETPDLLA
+855 SAAAETPDLLA
-866 KSAEAMHAALSQ
+866 QSAEAMHAALAQ
-878 IADDYAKGRIQ
+878 IADDYANGRIQ
-889 AEGGVSAYAEMLAK
+889 AEGGVSAYAEMLAR
-903 QLGVIEEYKAAA
+903 QLGIIEEYKEAAA
-915 AAIKATDEQRAKH
+915 SIKATDEQRAKH
-928 AETLSK
+928 AAALGK
-934 EEAAVKNKQMQ
+934 EEAAVRNKQMQ
-945 DDLRQLA
+945 DDLRQLT
-952 AYKDAELVLAENAR
+952 AYKDAELALAENAHAI
-966 LTGRATQRQSE
+966 GRTTQRKSE

-987 LRDKLMLL
+987 LRDRLMLL

-1010 EIEKHAAAQNGKVSK
+1010 EIEKHASAQNGKVSK
-1025 ELADTLTKMKEA
+1025 ELADTLTKMKAA
-1037 AMKADPEAARKA
+1037 AMKADPEAARAA
-1049 AAQEIDALKEALVK
+1049 AAQEIDALKDALVK
-1063 EARALNL
+1063 EARAQGL
-1070 GEEIIQQLESY
+1070 GEETIKQLEEY
-1081 LSKQQHELEV
+1081 LDKKKNELSV
-1091 DANVKA
+1091 SANVKLDIQELDA
-1097 NVEIKALSSNIDFG
+1097 NKDFG
-1111 FSGLAAAFQ
+1111 FS
-1120 KIVKLRKKERE
+1120 KLMKAIK
-1131 NDAKDASKTADKQEK
+1131 NFNK
-1146 EEEKAESRRLR
+1146 KAENEMEDSWE
-1157 RRKKNRDK
+1157 NIA
-1165 DTADEKNENKKQ
+1165 DTVV
-1177 KKSNDDKWDAA
+1177 AA
-1188 IDIASAA
+1188 LGMISSTL
-1195 NDTIQ
+1195 N
-1200 SIGSATSSLF
+1200 ATTQLF
-1210 QANCALETAKIEQ
+1210 QANCDLETAKVEQ
-1223 EYDAR
+1223 EYDQR
-1228 IAAAEGNAE
+1228 IAAAEGNEE
-1237 LQQQLEEEKNAK
+1237 LQQQLEQEKQQRLSE
-1249 IAAVKAKYAE
+1249 IKAKYAE
-1259 KEFRLNIA
+1259 KEFKAKIMTAIADIAVNAILAYKAAGGNPWLGAVFAA
-1267 MAVAQTATN
+1267 MATA
-1276 ALTAFG
+1276 AG
-1282 TMAKHEPYPA
+1282 M
-1292 LAIAAAALAT
+1292 I
-1302 ATGLVQVATI
+1302 QVAVI

-1323 FYTGGYT
+1323 FYTGGFT
-1330 GGSDYKKP
+1330 GGSDYRKP

-1343 EGEYVLPHEA
+1343 QGEYVLPHEA
-1353 VNNPAVSPLLGII
+1353 VNNPAVTPFLDII
-1366 ETARRSNRLASLTP
+1366 ETARRTNRLASLTP

-1403 TNRTATNTARTANN
+1403 TDRTAAAAARTANN
-1417 TTAPVVTIKG
+1417 TAAPVVTIKD

-1458 DKQWKRYQRLTGK
+1458 DSQWKRYQRLTGK